1 MNCPVYSDP
10 ESLVLSA
17 VQSCRKLS
25 LNQAVTALP
34 QLSWSELFHAVDS
47 LSRRGAIV
55 LKRHGFDYE
64 LRAT

>member
-1 MNCPVYSDP
+1 
-10 ESLVLSA
+10 
-17 VQSCRKLS
+17 
-25 LNQAVTALP
+25 
-34 QLSWSELFHAVDS
+34 LSWSELFHAVDS